1 MNYPKGIKT
10 EKNINSSNTKYDNR
24 GMGLEN
30 DINITNQYY
39 IEKKKAYIYKKPTPI
54 QVTKI
59 DYRNNSMV
67 IKEGY
72 FKEPSTTDY
81 NGLYDGKYIDFEAKE
96 TNSKTSFPLSNIHK
110 HQILHIKNVVDN
122 GGIGFLIVRFNKMN
136 KNYLLLGE
144 DLIDFLMKNK
154 RKSIPVDYF
163 EKKGF
168 LILDG
173 YMPRIDYLKVIDDI
187 LGGSEDGKEKEEK

>member
-10 EKNINSSNTKYDNR
+10 EKNINSSNIKYDNR

-110 HQILHIKNVVDN
+110 HQILHIKNIVDN

-144 DLIDFLMKNK
+144 DLIDFLVKNK

-168 LILDG
+168 LILDS